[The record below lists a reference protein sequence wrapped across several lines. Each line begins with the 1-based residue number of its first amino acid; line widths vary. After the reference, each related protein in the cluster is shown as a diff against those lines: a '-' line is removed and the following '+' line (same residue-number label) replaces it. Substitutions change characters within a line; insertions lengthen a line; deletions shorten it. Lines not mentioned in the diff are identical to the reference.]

1 MSIAY
6 LDVLAVPAS
15 LHAAFL
21 AQRDLQART
30 SPGLNSAAQVVL
42 EAQLLRDGV
51 CGKCIASQGG
61 AVGSKGEVEVVG
73 SDGADEF
80 VRVAAIGM
88 AERNKSE

>member
-1 MSIAY
+1 MLEYMHIEPCNAPTMSIAY

-42 EAQLLRDGV
+42 EA
-51 CGKCIASQGG
+51 
-61 AVGSKGEVEVVG
+61 
-73 SDGADEF
+73 
-80 VRVAAIGM
+80 
-88 AERNKSE
+88 